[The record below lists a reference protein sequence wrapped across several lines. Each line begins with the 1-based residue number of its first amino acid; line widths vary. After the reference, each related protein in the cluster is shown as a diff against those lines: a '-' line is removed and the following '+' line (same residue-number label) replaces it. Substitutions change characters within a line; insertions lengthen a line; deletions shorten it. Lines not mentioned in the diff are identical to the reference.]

1 MAHISIIPT
10 DRDAL
15 EPSAKEDWIQ
25 RAKRILIQIQL
36 RDNLEKTLVLRD
48 YTGKSE
54 RRILMK
60 PEERQFGSWRNFE
73 GRFFSF
79 KPIYNVL

>member
-54 RRILMK
+54 RRILIK
-60 PEERQFGSWRNFE
+60 PEERQFGS
-73 GRFFSF
+73 
-79 KPIYNVL
+79 